1 MLTIIYKHHI
11 IKQVQPDITYKQ
23 YQFLK
28 SQHKECVLFYR
39 RPPFY
44 FNLKK
49 EGIIYGNNS
58 KRFHIL
64 TCNR

>member
-11 IKQVQPDITYKQ
+11 IKQVQPDTTKEDYK
-23 YQFLK
+23 FLK

-49 EGIIYGNNS
+49 EGIINGNNS
-58 KRFHIL
+58 
-64 TCNR
+64 

>member
-1 MLTIIYKHHI
+1 MLTIIYKHHR
-11 IKQVQPDITYKQ
+11 IKQLQPNTTKEDYK
-23 YQFLK
+23 FLK

-49 EGIIYGNNS
+49 EGII
-58 KRFHIL
+58 
-64 TCNR
+64 